1 MRPNLI
7 LRCVSTVCFTALLG
21 LFYAVPRLL
30 AQGGEPQYFAIR
42 GATVVPVA
50 GPPMENATIVIARG
64 LITAVGK
71 DIAIPAEAWV
81 VDGKGLTVYPGL
93 IDSETHLGLTEVS
106 ADQMSNDLVE
116 LSDEIMPHMH
126 VSDAFHAEINDEH
139 I

>member
-42 GATVVPVA
+42 GARVVPVS
-50 GPPMENATIVIARG
+50 GPPMENATIVVSRG

-71 DIAIPAEAWV
+71 DIAIPAEAWL
-81 VDGKGLTVYPGL
+81 VDGKGLVR
-93 IDSETHLGLTEVS
+93 SEYKQ
-106 ADQMSNDLVE
+106 A
-116 LSDEIMPHMH
+116 LSDLFET
-126 VSDAFHAEINDEH
+126 INEKLGESPATGEKLAAAKSST